1 MDFVNDIITYFSGL
15 SSVELSYC
23 FVIAFMF
30 ALAIIDLT
38 VGVSNDAVNFLSAA
52 VGSKA
57 AKIKHV
63 LIVAAV
69 GVFIGAAFSSG
80 MMDVARHGIFTPGY
94 FSFEKI
100 MCIYLAVVIS
110 DVFLLDLFNS
120 LGLPTS
126 TTVSMVFEL
135 LGASFMT
142 ALLTSGD
149 EGLGML
155 NTDKAMTIIISI
167 FLSVAIAFVFG
178 LIVQWLS
185 RIVFTF
191 HYRKNLGRKIGLY
204 GGFASTAILYF
215 MLVKGMKGSALV
227 AKLPS
232 DVYKF
237 IYDDTLVF
245 LLCAFVVL
253 TLLMQA
259 LHWMK
264 VNVLKITVLM
274 GTFSLAMAFAGND
287 LVNFIGVTLAGFES
301 FNDYV
306 AHGADCAVDAF
317 YMTSL
322 NPIEFEGLPGTP
334 TAKGVSIPTSPLFLI
349 AAGAVMVYALFTS
362 KKARK
367 VLQTSIDLSSQ
378 QNEEGEMFGTSSV
391 ARNMVR
397 AVTKMV
403 DAVSR
408 KTPDSVKKWIAKR
421 FTPLEEREDVAFD
434 LVRASVNLVLA
445 GLLIALGTSLKLPL
459 STTYV
464 TFMVGMGSSL
474 ADRAWGRESAV
485 YRVTGVVSVVGG
497 WFITAGAAF
506 IIAALVSTILNFGGV
521 VAMYVM
527 IALVIYLLIRS
538 HINYNKKKSAE
549 KVDEKMDVILKSE
562 NQDEVWDNLKGH
574 AAETLAHTLSFSAEA
589 YKKMFESFSKDAL
602 RPLKST
608 LIKIVE
614 EKALMK
620 KQRRAET
627 RGLQRIDPQMAFER
641 STWYHLC
648 TNSCQ
653 QMLNTLT
660 RIGEPMKEHADNSF
674 SPLSKVY
681 VEEFSPYCQGV
692 YNVLKDINEIIA
704 TGNYDN
710 AEEVSTRAKLLKH
723 KLANLRKEQTM
734 RLHKSNGSLR
744 MDFVYLNLIQESHE
758 LLSEVRNL
766 LRGGNK
772 FFALQVTSVDEP
784 KL

>member
-1 MDFVNDIITYFSGL
+1 MDFFNNIVSYVSDL
-15 SSVELSYC
+15 SSLELSYM

-38 VGVSNDAVNFLSAA
+38 VGVSNDAVNFLSSA
-52 VGSKA
+52 VGSRA
-57 AKIKHV
+57 AKVKHV

-69 GVFIGAAFSSG
+69 GVFVGASFSSG
-80 MMDVARHGIFTPGY
+80 MMDVARHGIFDPG
-94 FSFEKI
+94 FFTFQNV

-135 LGASFMT
+135 LGASFIT
-142 ALLTSGD
+142 ALLSASGK
-149 EGLGML
+149 GLSML

-178 LIVQWLS
+178 LVVQWIS
-185 RIVFTF
+185 RLLFTF
-191 HYRKNLGRKIGLY
+191 RYRKNLGYKIGLY
-204 GGFASTAILYF
+204 GGFASTAIVYF
-215 MLVKGMKGSALV
+215 MIVKGMKGSSL
-227 AKLPS
+227 KTLLPAVVQ
-232 DVYKF
+232 DFIFEDTAKF
-237 IYDDTLVF
+237 II
-245 LLCAFVVL
+245 CAFVVL
-253 TLLMQA
+253 TLLMQL
-259 LHWMK
+259 LHWCK
-264 VNVLKITVLM
+264 VNVLKVVVLM

-287 LVNFIGVTLAGFES
+287 LVNFIGVTLAGLES
-301 FNDYV
+301 FQTFV
-306 AHGADCAVDAF
+306 AHGGDLN
-317 YMTSL
+317 MTMGAL
-322 NPIEFEGLPGTP
+322 NLPAT
-334 TAKGVSIPTSPLFLI
+334 TNVLFLVG
-349 AAGAVMVYALFTS
+349 AGAVMVYALFTS

-378 QNEEGEMFGTSSV
+378 QNEENDMFGTSSV
-391 ARNMVR
+391 ARNIVR
-397 AVTKMV
+397 ASTKMI

-408 KTPDSVKKWIAKR
+408 NTPDGVKKWIGKR
-421 FTPLEEREDVAFD
+421 FAPLEEREDVAFD

-445 GLLIALGTSLKLPL
+445 GLLIAVGTSLKLPL

-474 ADRAWGRESAV
+474 ADRAWSRESAV

-506 IIAALVSTILNFGGV
+506 IIAALVATIMNFGGII
-521 VAMYVM
+521 AMYIM
-527 IALVIYLLIRS
+527 IAIVIYLLIRS

-549 KVDEKMDVILKSE
+549 KVDEKMNLILKSE
-562 NQDEVWDNLKGH
+562 NQDEVWENLKSH
-574 AAETLAHTLSFSAEA
+574 TAETLAHTLEFSADA
-589 YKKMFESFSKDAL
+589 YKKMFESFSRDAL

-627 RGLQRIDPQMAFER
+627 RGLQRIDQQMAFER

-660 RIGEPMKEHADNSF
+660 RIGEPMREHADNSF
-674 SPLSKVY
+674 NPLSKVY
-681 VEEFSPYCQGV
+681 VEEFSPYCNNV
-692 YNVLKDINEIIA
+692 YNVLKDINSIIA
-704 TGNYDN
+704 SGDYSN
-710 AEEVSTRAKLLKH
+710 AEEVSTRAKELKH
-723 KLANLRKEQTM
+723 QLASLRKEQTM
-734 RLHKSNGSLR
+734 RLHQSNGSLR

-772 FFALQVTSVDEP
+772 FFALQVTTTEEP

>member
-1 MDFVNDIITYFSGL
+1 MDFFNNIVSYVSEL
-15 SSVELSYC
+15 SSLELSYM

-38 VGVSNDAVNFLSAA
+38 VGVSNDAVNFLSSA
-52 VGSKA
+52 VGSRA

-69 GVFIGAAFSSG
+69 GVFVGASFSSG
-80 MMDVARHGIFTPGY
+80 MMDVARHGIFDP
-94 FSFEKI
+94 SFFTFQNV

-135 LGASFMT
+135 LGASFIT
-142 ALLTSGD
+142 ALLSASGR
-149 EGLGML
+149 GLSML

-167 FLSVAIAFVFG
+167 FLSVAIAFIFG
-178 LIVQWLS
+178 LVVQWIS
-185 RIVFTF
+185 RVIFTF
-191 HYRKNLGRKIGLY
+191 NYRKKLGYKIGLY
-204 GGFASTAILYF
+204 GGFASTAIIYF
-215 MLVKGMKGSALV
+215 MIVKGLKGSSLKAM
-227 AKLPS
+227 LPVVVQ
-232 DVYKF
+232 DFVFEDTTKF
-237 IYDDTLVF
+237 I
-245 LLCAFVVL
+245 LCAFVVL
-253 TLLMQA
+253 TLLMQL
-259 LHWMK
+259 LHWCK
-264 VNVLKITVLM
+264 VNVLKVVVLM

-287 LVNFIGVTLAGFES
+287 LVNFIGVTLAGLES
-301 FNDYV
+301 FQ
-306 AHGADCAVDAF
+306 AF
-317 YMTSL
+317 VSNGGDMGMTMGSL
-322 NPIEFEGLPGTP
+322 NLPAT
-334 TAKGVSIPTSPLFLI
+334 TNILFLVG
-349 AAGAVMVYALFTS
+349 AGAVMVYALFTS

-378 QNEEGEMFGTSSV
+378 QNEEGDMFGTSSV
-391 ARNMVR
+391 ARNLVR
-397 AVTKMV
+397 ASTKMI

-408 KTPDSVKKWIAKR
+408 NTPEGVKKWIGKR
-421 FTPLEEREDVAFD
+421 FAPLEEHEDVAFD

-445 GLLIALGTSLKLPL
+445 GLLIAVGTSLKLPL

-474 ADRAWGRESAV
+474 ADRAWSRESAV

-506 IIAALVSTILNFGGV
+506 IIAALVATIMNFGGI
-521 VAMYVM
+521 VAMYIM
-527 IALVIYLLIRS
+527 IAIVIYLLIRS

-549 KVDEKMDVILKSE
+549 KVDEKMNVILKSE
-562 NQDEVWDNLKGH
+562 NQDEVWDNLKAH
-574 AAETLAHTLSFSAEA
+574 TAETLAHTLEFSAEA
-589 YKKMFESFSKDAL
+589 YKKMFESFSRDAL

-620 KQRRAET
+620 KQRRSET
-627 RGLQRIDPQMAFER
+627 RGLQRIDQQMAFER

-660 RIGEPMKEHADNSF
+660 RIGEPMREHADNSF
-674 SPLSKVY
+674 NPLSKVY
-681 VEEFSPYCQGV
+681 VEEFSPYCNNV
-692 YNVLKDINEIIA
+692 YKVLKDINAIIA
-704 TGNYDN
+704 SGDYTN
-710 AEEVSTRAKLLKH
+710 AEEVSSRAKELKH
-723 KLANLRKEQTM
+723 QLANLRKEQTM
-734 RLHKSNGSLR
+734 RLHQSGGSLR

-772 FFALQVTSVDEP
+772 FFALQVTTSEEP

>member
-1 MDFVNDIITYFSGL
+1 MNDIISYVSAMSTI
-15 SSVELSYC
+15 ELSYL
-23 FVIAFMF
+23 FVVMFMF
-30 ALAIIDLT
+30 TLAIIDLT
-38 VGVSNDAVNFLSAA
+38 VGVSNDAVNFLSSA

-63 LIVAAV
+63 LLVAAV
-69 GVFIGAAFSSG
+69 GIFVGASFSSG
-80 MMDVARHGIFTPGY
+80 MMDVARHGIFDPSF
-94 FSFEKI
+94 FSFENV
-100 MCIYLAVVIS
+100 MCVYLAVVIS

-135 LGASFMT
+135 LGASFVT
-142 ALLTSGD
+142 ALISSGGS
-149 EGLGML
+149 GLAML
-155 NTDKAMTIIISI
+155 NTDRALTIIISI

-178 LIVQWLS
+178 LIVQWIS

-191 HYRKNLGRKIGLY
+191 HFRKNLAGKIGIY
-204 GGFASTAILYF
+204 GGIATTAIIYF
-215 MLVKGMKGSALV
+215 MLIKGLKGSALIGF
-227 AKLPS
+227 LPAS
-232 DVYKF
+232 LSHLIF
-237 IYDDTLVF
+237 EETAFF
-245 LLCAFVVL
+245 LLCAFVFF
-253 TLLMQA
+253 TILMQL
-259 LHWMK
+259 LHFCK
-264 VNVLKITVLM
+264 VNVLKIVVLM

-301 FNDYV
+301 FKDFV
-306 AHGADCAVDAF
+306 ANGAGQVETF
-317 YMTSL
+317 MMGSL
-322 NPIEFEGLPGTP
+322 NLP
-334 TAKGVSIPTSPLFLI
+334 AKTSVFFLV
-349 AAGAVMVYALFTS
+349 AAGAIMVYALFTS

-378 QNEEGEMFGTSSV
+378 QDDGNEMFGTSSV

-397 AVTKMV
+397 AVSKLV
-403 DAVSR
+403 DAVTR
-408 KTPDSVKKWIAKR
+408 NTPASVKKWIGKR
-421 FTPLEEREDVAFD
+421 FAPLEEREDVAFD

-506 IIAALVSTILNFGGV
+506 IIAAFVATIMNYGGL
-521 VAMYVM
+521 VAMYIM

-538 HINYNKKKSAE
+538 HIAYNKKKSQE
-549 KVDEKMDVILKSE
+549 KVDEKMVVILKSE
-562 NQDEVWDNLKGH
+562 NQDEVWENLVSH
-574 AAETLAHTLSFSAEA
+574 AADTLTHTLSFSADT
-589 YKKMFESFSKDAL
+589 YKKMYDSFSKDAL
-602 RPLKST
+602 RPLKSS
-608 LIKIVE
+608 LIRIVE
-614 EKALMK
+614 EKAFMK
-620 KQRRAET
+620 KERRAET
-627 RGLQRIDPQMAFER
+627 RGLQRLEQNLAYER

-674 SPLSKVY
+674 TPMSHVY
-681 VEEFSPYCQGV
+681 VEEFTPFCRDIYK
-692 YNVLKDINEIIA
+692 VLKDINTIIE
-704 TGNYDN
+704 TGDFST
-710 AEEVSTRAKLLKH
+710 ADEVSSRAKDLKH
-723 KLANLRKEQTM
+723 ELATLRKTQTM
-734 RLHKSNGSLR
+734 RLHQSKGSLR

-766 LRGGNK
+766 LRGSK
-772 FFALQVTSVDEP
+772 KLFAPVTEE
-784 KL
+784 

>member
-1 MDFVNDIITYFSGL
+1 MDFFNNIISYVSGL
-15 SSVELSYC
+15 SSLELSYM

-30 ALAIIDLT
+30 TLAIIDLT
-38 VGVSNDAVNFLSAA
+38 VGVSNDAVNFLSSA
-52 VGSKA
+52 VGSRA

-69 GVFIGAAFSSG
+69 GVFVGASFSSG
-80 MMDVARHGIFTPGY
+80 MMDVARHGIFDP
-94 FSFEKI
+94 SFFTFQNV

-135 LGASFMT
+135 LGASFIT
-142 ALLTSGD
+142 ALLSSSGQ
-149 EGLGML
+149 GLGML

-167 FLSVAIAFVFG
+167 FLSVAIAFIFG
-178 LIVQWLS
+178 LVVQWIS
-185 RIVFTF
+185 RVIFTF

-215 MLVKGMKGSALV
+215 MVVKGLKGSSI
-227 AKLPS
+227 KTMLPLA
-232 DVYKF
+232 VQE
-237 IYDDTLVF
+237 LVF
-245 LLCAFVVL
+245 EDTTRFILYAFVIMTV
-253 TLLMQA
+253 LMQL
-259 LHWMK
+259 LHWCK
-264 VNVLKITVLM
+264 VNVLKIVVLM

-287 LVNFIGVTLAGFES
+287 LVNFIGVTLAGLES
-301 FNDYV
+301 FQTLV
-306 AHGADCAVDAF
+306 ANGGDIS
-317 YMTSL
+317 MTMGSL
-322 NPIEFEGLPGTP
+322 NLPAT
-334 TAKGVSIPTSPLFLI
+334 TNILFLI
-349 AAGAVMVYALFTS
+349 GAGAVMVYALFTS

-378 QNEEGEMFGTSSV
+378 QNEENEMFGTSSV
-391 ARNMVR
+391 ARNLVR
-397 AVTKMV
+397 AVTKLV
-403 DAVSR
+403 DAVT
-408 KTPDSVKKWIAKR
+408 KNTPDSVKKWIGKR
-421 FTPLEEREDVAFD
+421 FAPLEEREDVAFD

-445 GLLIALGTSLKLPL
+445 GLLIAVGTSLKLPL

-474 ADRAWGRESAV
+474 ADRAWSRESAV

-506 IIAALVSTILNFGGV
+506 IIAALVATIMNYGGI
-521 VAMYVM
+521 VAMYIM
-527 IALVIYLLIRS
+527 IAIVIYLLIRS
-538 HINYNKKKSAE
+538 HIAYNKKKTTE
-549 KVDEKMDVILKSE
+549 TVDEKMDVILKSE
-562 NQDEVWDNLKGH
+562 NQDEVWENLKSH
-574 AAETLAHTLSFSAEA
+574 TADTLTHTLEFSAEA

-627 RGLQRIDPQMAFER
+627 RGLQRIDQQMAFER

-674 SPLSKVY
+674 NPLSKNY
-681 VEEFSPYCQGV
+681 VNEFTPYCNDV
-692 YNVLKDINEIIA
+692 YNVLNDINGIIA
-704 TGNYDN
+704 SGDYTN
-710 AEEVSTRAKLLKH
+710 AEEVSTRAKNLKH
-723 KLANLRKEQTM
+723 QLANLRKTQTM
-734 RLHKSNGSLR
+734 RLHQSGGSLR

-772 FFALQVTSVDEP
+772 FFALQVTTEDAEP

>member
-1 MDFVNDIITYFSGL
+1 MEFFSDIVSFVSGL
-15 SSVELSYC
+15 GSVELSYL
-23 FVIAFMF
+23 FVVMFMF
-30 ALAIIDLT
+30 TLAIIDLT
-38 VGVSNDAVNFLSAA
+38 VGVSNDAVNFLSSA

-57 AKIKHV
+57 AKVKHV
-63 LIVAAV
+63 LIVAAL

-80 MMDVARHGIFTPGY
+80 MMDVARHGIFDPSH
-94 FSFEKI
+94 FSFADV

-135 LGASFMT
+135 LGASFVT
-142 ALLTSGD
+142 ALLSSTGA
-149 EGLGML
+149 GLGML
-155 NTDKAMTIIISI
+155 NTDRALTIIISI

-178 LIVQWLS
+178 LVVQWIS
-185 RIVFTF
+185 RIIFTF
-191 HYRKNLGRKIGLY
+191 HYRKHLGRKIGIY
-204 GGFASTAILYF
+204 GGFAATAIMYF
-215 MLVKGMKGSALV
+215 MLIKGLKGSALV
-227 AKLPS
+227 GFLPETAQHIIFEETS
-232 DVYKF
+232 
-237 IYDDTLVF
+237 LF
-245 LLCAFVVL
+245 LLGAFFFFTV
-253 TLLMQA
+253 LMQL
-259 LHWMK
+259 LHWCK
-264 VNVLKITVLM
+264 VNVLKVVVLM

-301 FNDYV
+301 FKDFV
-306 AHGADCAVDAF
+306 ANGAGAVDTF
-317 YMTSL
+317 MMESL
-322 NPIEFEGLPGTP
+322 NLP
-334 TAKGVSIPTSPLFLI
+334 AKTSVLFLVG
-349 AAGAVMVYALFTS
+349 AGAVMVYALFTS

-367 VLQTSIDLSSQ
+367 VVQTSIDLSSQ
-378 QNEEGEMFGTSSV
+378 QDDGNEMFGTSSI

-397 AVTKMV
+397 AVSKSV
-403 DAVSR
+403 DAVSK
-408 KTPDSVKKWIAKR
+408 KTPQSVKNWIGKR

-445 GLLIALGTSLKLPL
+445 GLLIAVGTSLKLPL

-506 IIAALVSTILNFGGV
+506 IIAALVATVMNFGGV
-521 VAMYVM
+521 IAMYIM

-538 HINYNKKKSAE
+538 HINYNKKKGAE
-549 KVDEKMDVILKSE
+549 KVDEKMLVVLKSE
-562 NQDEVWDNLKGH
+562 DQNEVWSNLKSH
-574 AAETLAHTLSFSAEA
+574 TADTLTHTLTFSAETF
-589 YKKMFESFSKDAL
+589 KRMFESFSKDEL
-602 RPLKST
+602 RPLKSS

-620 KQRRAET
+620 KERRAET
-627 RGLQRIDPQMAFER
+627 RGLQRIDQQLAFER

-674 SPLSKVY
+674 SPLSKLY
-681 VEEFSPYCQGV
+681 VQEFSPYCRDV
-692 YNVLKDINEIIA
+692 YNVLKDINDIIS
-704 TGNYDN
+704 TGNYSA
-710 AEEVSTRAKLLKH
+710 AEEVSARAKHLKH
-723 KLANLRKEQTM
+723 MLATLRKEQTL
-734 RLHKSNGSLR
+734 RLHQNKGSLR

-766 LRGGNK
+766 LRGCNK
-772 FFALQVTSVDEP
+772 FFAE
-784 KL
+784 

>member
-1 MDFVNDIITYFSGL
+1 MDFFNNIIDYVSGL
-15 SSVELSYC
+15 GSVELSYL

-30 ALAIIDLT
+30 VLAIIDLT
-38 VGVSNDAVNFLSAA
+38 VGVSNDAVNFLSSA

-63 LIVAAV
+63 LIVAAC

-80 MMDVARHGIFTPGY
+80 MMDVARHGIFDPSF
-94 FSFEKI
+94 FSFKNV

-135 LGASFMT
+135 LGASFIT
-142 ALLTSGD
+142 ALLSSSG

-155 NTDKAMTIIISI
+155 NTDRAMTIIISI
-167 FLSVAIAFVFG
+167 FLSVAIAFIFG
-178 LIVQWLS
+178 LVVQWIS
-185 RIVFTF
+185 RIIFTF
-191 HYRKNLGRKIGLY
+191 HYRKNLGSKIGLY
-204 GGFASTAILYF
+204 GGFASTAIIYF
-215 MLVKGMKGSALV
+215 MVVKGLKGSTLKAQ
-227 AKLPS
+227 LPAS
-232 DVYKF
+232 VQEF
-237 IYDDTLVF
+237 VFEDTTMF

-253 TLLMQA
+253 TLLMQC
-259 LHWMK
+259 LHWAK
-264 VNVLKITVLM
+264 VNVLKVVVLM

-287 LVNFIGVTLAGFES
+287 LVNFIGVTLAGLES
-301 FNDYV
+301 FQTFVEGGGDV
-306 AHGADCAVDAF
+306 G
-317 YMTSL
+317 MSMGSL
-322 NPIEFEGLPGTP
+322 NLPAT
-334 TAKGVSIPTSPLFLI
+334 TNVLFLVG
-349 AAGAVMVYALFTS
+349 AGAVMVYALFTS

-378 QNEEGEMFGTSSV
+378 QDEGNEMFGTSSV
-391 ARNMVR
+391 ARNIVR
-397 AVTKMV
+397 STTKMV

-408 KTPDSVKKWIAKR
+408 NTPQGVKNWINKR

-434 LVRASVNLVLA
+434 LIRASVNLVLA
-445 GLLIALGTSLKLPL
+445 GLLIAFGTSLKLPL

-485 YRVTGVVSVVGG
+485 YRVTGVVSVIGG

-506 IIAALVSTILNFGGV
+506 IIAALVATILNYGGV
-521 VAMYVM
+521 VAMYIM
-527 IALVIYLLIRS
+527 IAVVVYLLVRS
-538 HINYNKKKSAE
+538 HIKYNKKKSAE
-549 KVDEKMDVILKSE
+549 VVDEQMNVILKSD
-562 NQDEVWDNLKGH
+562 NQDEVWENLKLH
-574 AAETLAHTLSFSAEA
+574 AAETLTHTLTFSAEA
-589 YKKMFESFSKDAL
+589 YKNMFESFSKDAL

-608 LIKIVE
+608 MIKIVE

-627 RGLQRIDPQMAFER
+627 RGLQRIDQQMAFER

-648 TNSCQ
+648 SNSCQ

-681 VEEFSPYCQGV
+681 VEEFSPYCRAV

-710 AEEVSTRAKLLKH
+710 AEEVSARAKQLKH
-723 KLANLRKEQTM
+723 QLANLRKEQTM

-772 FFALQVTSVDEP
+772 FFALQVTSAAEP
-784 KL
+784 RL

>member
-1 MDFVNDIITYFSGL
+1 MDFFNNIVSYVSGL
-15 SSVELSYC
+15 GSLELSYM

-30 ALAIIDLT
+30 TLAIIDLT
-38 VGVSNDAVNFLSAA
+38 VGVSNDAVNFLSSA
-52 VGSKA
+52 VGSRA

-69 GVFIGAAFSSG
+69 GVFVGASFSSG
-80 MMDVARHGIFTPGY
+80 MMDVARHGIFDP
-94 FSFEKI
+94 SFFTFQNV

-135 LGASFMT
+135 LGASFIT
-142 ALLTSGD
+142 ALLSSSGQ
-149 EGLGML
+149 GLGML
-155 NTDKAMTIIISI
+155 NTDKAMTIVISI
-167 FLSVAIAFVFG
+167 FLSVAIAFIFG
-178 LIVQWLS
+178 LVVQWIS
-185 RIVFTF
+185 RVIFTF
-191 HYRKNLGRKIGLY
+191 HYKKNLGRKIGLY

-215 MLVKGMKGSALV
+215 MVVKGLKGSSIKTMLPLAVQELV
-227 AKLPS
+227 FE
-232 DVYKF
+232 DTTKF
-237 IYDDTLVF
+237 I
-245 LLCAFVVL
+245 LCAFVVM
-253 TLLMQA
+253 TVLMQL
-259 LHWMK
+259 LHWCK
-264 VNVLKITVLM
+264 VNVLKIVVLM

-287 LVNFIGVTLAGFES
+287 LVNFIGVTLAGLES
-301 FNDYV
+301 FQTLV
-306 AHGADCAVDAF
+306 ANGGDIN
-317 YMTSL
+317 MTMGSL
-322 NPIEFEGLPGTP
+322 NLPAT
-334 TAKGVSIPTSPLFLI
+334 TNILFLI
-349 AAGAVMVYALFTS
+349 GAGAVMVYALFTS

-378 QNEEGEMFGTSSV
+378 QNEENDMFGTSSV
-391 ARNMVR
+391 ARNLVR
-397 AVTKMV
+397 AVTKLV
-403 DAVSR
+403 DAVT
-408 KTPDSVKKWIAKR
+408 KNTPDSVKRWIAKR
-421 FTPLEEREDVAFD
+421 FAPLEEREDVAFD

-445 GLLIALGTSLKLPL
+445 GLLIAVGTSLKLPL

-474 ADRAWGRESAV
+474 ADRAWSRESAV

-506 IIAALVSTILNFGGV
+506 IIAALVGTILNYGGI
-521 VAMYVM
+521 VAMYIM
-527 IALVIYLLIRS
+527 IAIVIYLLIRS
-538 HINYNKKKSAE
+538 HIAYNKKKTTE
-549 KVDEKMDVILKSE
+549 KVDEKMNVILKSE
-562 NQDEVWDNLKGH
+562 DQSEVWENLKAH
-574 AAETLAHTLSFSAEA
+574 TAETLTHTLTFSAEA

-620 KQRRAET
+620 KQRRSET
-627 RGLQRIDPQMAFER
+627 RGLQRIDQQMAFER

-660 RIGEPMKEHADNSF
+660 RIGEPMREHADHSF
-674 SPLSKVY
+674 NPLSKSY
-681 VEEFSPYCQGV
+681 VEEFSPYCSDV
-692 YNVLKDINEIIA
+692 YEVLNDINNIIA
-704 TGNYDN
+704 TGDYTN
-710 AEEVSTRAKLLKH
+710 AEEVSTRAKELKH

-734 RLHKSNGSLR
+734 RLHQSNGSLR

-772 FFALQVTSVDEP
+772 FFALQVTTEVEP

>member
-1 MDFVNDIITYFSGL
+1 MDFINGIISYVSGL
-15 SSVELSYC
+15 GSVELSYL
-23 FVIAFMF
+23 FVVLFMF
-30 ALAIIDLT
+30 TLAIIDLT
-38 VGVSNDAVNFLSAA
+38 VGVSNDAVNFLSSA
-52 VGSKA
+52 VGSRA

-63 LIVAAV
+63 LIVAAL
-69 GVFIGAAFSSG
+69 GVFIGASFSGG
-80 MMDVARHGIFTPGY
+80 MMDVARHGIFDPGF
-94 FSFEKI
+94 FSFGNV

-135 LGASFMT
+135 LGASFVT
-142 ALLTSGD
+142 ALIAHGGA
-149 EGLGML
+149 GLEHLDTGRAL
-155 NTDKAMTIIISI
+155 TIIISI

-178 LIVQWLS
+178 LVVQWIS
-185 RIVFTF
+185 RVIFTF
-191 HYRKNLGRKIGLY
+191 HYKKRLGRKIGLY
-204 GGFASTAILYF
+204 GGFATTAIIYF
-215 MLVKGMKGSALV
+215 MLIKGLKGSVLV
-227 AKLPS
+227 GFLPAS
-232 DVYKF
+232 VQHLIF
-237 IYDDTLVF
+237 EETMFF
-245 LLCAFVVL
+245 LICAFVFF
-253 TLLMQA
+253 TILMQV
-259 LHWMK
+259 LYWLK
-264 VNVLKITVLM
+264 VNVLKVVVLM

-301 FNDYV
+301 FKDFV
-306 AHGADCAVDAF
+306 ANGAGQVEGF
-317 YMTSL
+317 MMNSL
-322 NPIEFEGLPGTP
+322 NLPAT
-334 TAKGVSIPTSPLFLI
+334 TNVLFLI
-349 AAGAVMVYALFTS
+349 GAGAVMVYALFTS

-397 AVTKMV
+397 AVSKCV
-403 DAVSR
+403 DAVTR
-408 KTPDSVKKWIAKR
+408 KTPQGVKNWLGKR
-421 FTPLEEREDVAFD
+421 FAPLEEREDVAFD

-445 GLLIALGTSLKLPL
+445 GLLIAVGTSLKLPL

-506 IIAALVSTILNFGGV
+506 IIAALVATIMNYGGV
-521 VAMYVM
+521 VAMYIM

-538 HINYNKKKSAE
+538 HINYNKKKSSE
-549 KVDEKMDVILKSE
+549 KVDEKMIAVFKSDDQEVVWQNLKSHTA
-562 NQDEVWDNLKGH
+562 D
-574 AAETLAHTLSFSAEA
+574 TLVHTLTFSAEA
-589 YKKMFESFSKDAL
+589 YKKMFESFSKDEL

-608 LIKIVE
+608 LIRIVE

-620 KQRRAET
+620 KQRRSET
-627 RGLQRIDPQMAFER
+627 RGLQRIDQQLAFER

-660 RIGEPMKEHADNSF
+660 RIGEPMREHADNSF
-674 SPLSKVY
+674 SPLSKHY
-681 VEEFSPYCQGV
+681 IAEFSPYCNDI
-692 YNVLKDINEIIA
+692 YKVLKDINDIIA
-704 TGNYDN
+704 SGNYE
-710 AEEVSTRAKLLKH
+710 ASEEVSARAKQLKH
-723 KLANLRKEQTM
+723 SLATLRKEQTM
-734 RLHKSNGSLR
+734 RLHQSKGSLR

-772 FFALQVTSVDEP
+772 FFAD
-784 KL
+784 

>member
-1 MDFVNDIITYFSGL
+1 MDFFNNIISYVSGL
-15 SSVELSYC
+15 GSLELSYM

-30 ALAIIDLT
+30 TLAIIDLT
-38 VGVSNDAVNFLSAA
+38 VGVSNDAVNFLSSA
-52 VGSKA
+52 VGSRA

-69 GVFIGAAFSSG
+69 GVFVGASFSSG
-80 MMDVARHGIFTPGY
+80 MMDVARHGIFDP
-94 FSFEKI
+94 SFFTFQNV

-135 LGASFMT
+135 LGASFIT
-142 ALLTSGD
+142 ALLSSSGQ
-149 EGLGML
+149 GLGML

-178 LIVQWLS
+178 LVVQWIS
-185 RIVFTF
+185 RVIFTF
-191 HYRKNLGRKIGLY
+191 HYKKNLGRKIGLY

-215 MLVKGMKGSALV
+215 MVVKGLKGSSIKTMLPLAVQELV
-227 AKLPS
+227 FE
-232 DVYKF
+232 DTTKF
-237 IYDDTLVF
+237 I
-245 LLCAFVVL
+245 LCAFVVM
-253 TLLMQA
+253 TVLMQL
-259 LHWMK
+259 LHWCK
-264 VNVLKITVLM
+264 VNVLKIVVLM

-287 LVNFIGVTLAGFES
+287 LVNFIGVTLAGLES
-301 FNDYV
+301 FQTLV
-306 AHGADCAVDAF
+306 ANGGDIN
-317 YMTSL
+317 MTMGSL
-322 NPIEFEGLPGTP
+322 NLPAT
-334 TAKGVSIPTSPLFLI
+334 TNILFLI
-349 AAGAVMVYALFTS
+349 GAGTVMVYALFTS

-378 QNEEGEMFGTSSV
+378 QNEENDMFGTSSV
-391 ARNMVR
+391 ARNLVR
-397 AVTKMV
+397 AVTKLV
-403 DAVSR
+403 DAVT
-408 KTPDSVKKWIAKR
+408 KNTPNSVKKWIAKR
-421 FTPLEEREDVAFD
+421 FAPLEEREDVAFD

-445 GLLIALGTSLKLPL
+445 GLLIAVGTSLKLPL

-474 ADRAWGRESAV
+474 ADRAWSRESAV

-506 IIAALVSTILNFGGV
+506 IIAALVGTILNYGGI
-521 VAMYVM
+521 VAMYIM
-527 IALVIYLLIRS
+527 IAIVIYLLIRS
-538 HINYNKKKSAE
+538 HIAYNKKKTTE
-549 KVDEKMDVILKSE
+549 KVDEKMNIILKSE
-562 NQDEVWDNLKGH
+562 DQSEVWENLKAH
-574 AAETLAHTLSFSAEA
+574 TAETLTHTLTFSAEA

-614 EKALMK
+614 ENALMK
-620 KQRRAET
+620 KQRRSET
-627 RGLQRIDPQMAFER
+627 RGLQRIDQQMAFER

-660 RIGEPMKEHADNSF
+660 RIGEPMREHADHSF
-674 SPLSKVY
+674 NPLSKSY
-681 VEEFSPYCQGV
+681 VEEFSPYCSEV
-692 YNVLKDINEIIA
+692 YEVLNDINNIIA
-704 TGNYDN
+704 TGDYTN
-710 AEEVSTRAKLLKH
+710 AEEVSTRAKELKH

-734 RLHKSNGSLR
+734 RLHQSNGSLR

-758 LLSEVRNL
+758 LLIEVRNL

-772 FFALQVTSVDEP
+772 FFALQVTTEVEP

>member
-1 MDFVNDIITYFSGL
+1 MDFINGILSYVSNL
-15 SSVELSYC
+15 SSVELSYM
-23 FVIAFMF
+23 FVVLFMF
-30 ALAIIDLT
+30 TLAIIDLT

-57 AKIKHV
+57 AKLKHV
-63 LIVAAV
+63 LLVAAV
-69 GVFIGAAFSSG
+69 GVFVGASFSSG
-80 MMDVARHGIFTPGY
+80 MMDVARHGIFEPAF
-94 FSFEKI
+94 FSFSNI

-135 LGASFMT
+135 LGASFIT
-142 ALLTSGD
+142 AIITSGGA
-149 EGLGML
+149 GLGML
-155 NTDKAMTIIISI
+155 NTDRALTIIISI
-167 FLSVAIAFVFG
+167 FLSVAIAFIFG
-178 LIVQWLS
+178 LVVQWIS
-185 RIVFTF
+185 RILFTF
-191 HYRKNLGRKIGLY
+191 HYRKNLGRKIGIY
-204 GGFASTAILYF
+204 GGFATTAIIYF
-215 MLVKGMKGSALV
+215 MLVKGLKGSSIVDMLPDRIEHFVFEETIYFLLV
-227 AKLPS
+227 A
-232 DVYKF
+232 F
-237 IYDDTLVF
+237 VF
-245 LLCAFVVL
+245 F
-253 TLLMQA
+253 TLLMQL
-259 LHWMK
+259 LHWCR
-264 VNVLKITVLM
+264 VNVLKIVVLM

-301 FNDYV
+301 FKDFV
-306 AHGADCAVDAF
+306 ANGAGLTVDTF
-317 YMTSL
+317 MMDSL
-322 NPIEFEGLPGTP
+322 MPIDEGGQANQTP
-334 TAKGVSIPTSPLFLI
+334 VYFLI
-349 AAGAVMVYALFTS
+349 GAGAVMVYALFTS

-378 QNEEGEMFGTSSV
+378 QNEENEMFGTSSI

-397 AVTKMV
+397 SVTKMV
-403 DAVSR
+403 DAVSH
-408 KTPDSVKKWIAKR
+408 KTPQRVKSWLNTR

-445 GLLIALGTSLKLPL
+445 GLLIAVGTSFKLPL

-506 IIAALVSTILNFGGV
+506 IIAAIVATVLNYGGI
-521 VAMYVM
+521 VAMYIM
-527 IALVIYLLIRS
+527 IALVVYLLIRS
-538 HINYNKKKSAE
+538 HINYNKKKSSE
-549 KVDEKMDVILKSE
+549 KVDEKMLVVLKSE
-562 NQDEVWDNLKGH
+562 NQDEVWENLKSH
-574 AAETLAHTLSFSAEA
+574 TAETLSHTLVFSADT
-589 YKKMFESFSKDAL
+589 YKTMFESFSKDAL
-602 RPLKST
+602 RPLKSS

-627 RGLQRIDPQMAFER
+627 RGLQRIDQQLAFER
-641 STWYHLC
+641 GTWYHLC

-674 SPLSKVY
+674 SPLSKMY
-681 VEEFSPYCQGV
+681 IEEFSPFCRDI
-692 YNVLKDINEIIA
+692 YNVLKDINEIIS
-704 TGNYDN
+704 TGNYSGS
-710 AEEVSTRAKLLKH
+710 EEVSARAKHLKH
-723 KLANLRKEQTM
+723 TLANLRKEQTM
-734 RLHKSNGSLR
+734 RLHQNKGSLR

-766 LRGGNK
+766 LRGSNK
-772 FFALQVTSVDEP
+772 LFAPKGTNVTPEEE
-784 KL
+784 K

>member
-1 MDFVNDIITYFSGL
+1 MDFFNNIIDYVSGL
-15 SSVELSYC
+15 GSVELSYL
-23 FVIAFMF
+23 FVIAFMLV
-30 ALAIIDLT
+30 LAIIDLT
-38 VGVSNDAVNFLSAA
+38 VGVSNDAVNFLSSA
-52 VGSKA
+52 VGSRA
-57 AKIKHV
+57 AKLKHV
-63 LIVAAV
+63 LIVAAC

-80 MMDVARHGIFTPGY
+80 MMDVARHGIFDPSF
-94 FSFEKI
+94 FSFKNV

-135 LGASFMT
+135 LGASFIT
-142 ALLTSGD
+142 ALLSSSG

-155 NTDKAMTIIISI
+155 NTDRAMTIIISI
-167 FLSVAIAFVFG
+167 FLSVAIAFIFG
-178 LIVQWLS
+178 LVVQWIS
-185 RIVFTF
+185 RIIFTF
-191 HYRKNLGRKIGLY
+191 HYRKNLGSKIGLY
-204 GGFASTAILYF
+204 GGFASTAIIYF
-215 MLVKGMKGSALV
+215 MLVKGLKGSTLKAQ
-227 AKLPS
+227 LPAS
-232 DVYKF
+232 VQEF
-237 IYDDTLVF
+237 VFEDTTMF

-253 TLLMQA
+253 TVLMQC
-259 LHWMK
+259 LHWAK
-264 VNVLKITVLM
+264 VNVLKVVVLM

-287 LVNFIGVTLAGFES
+287 LVNFIGVTLAGLES
-301 FNDYV
+301 FQTFVEGGGDV
-306 AHGADCAVDAF
+306 G
-317 YMTSL
+317 MSMGSL
-322 NPIEFEGLPGTP
+322 NLPAT
-334 TAKGVSIPTSPLFLI
+334 TNVLFLVG
-349 AAGAVMVYALFTS
+349 AGAVMVYALFTS

-378 QNEEGEMFGTSSV
+378 QDEGNEMFGTSSV
-391 ARNMVR
+391 ARNIVR
-397 AVTKMV
+397 STTKMV

-408 KTPDSVKKWIAKR
+408 NTPQGVKNWINKR

-434 LVRASVNLVLA
+434 LIRASVNLVLA
-445 GLLIALGTSLKLPL
+445 GLLIAFGTSLKLPL

-485 YRVTGVVSVVGG
+485 YRVTGVVSVIGG

-506 IIAALVSTILNFGGV
+506 IIAALVATIFNYGGV
-521 VAMYVM
+521 VAMYIM
-527 IALVIYLLIRS
+527 IAVVIYLLVRS
-538 HINYNKKKSAE
+538 HIKYNKKKSAE
-549 KVDEKMDVILKSE
+549 VVDEQMNVILKSD
-562 NQDEVWDNLKGH
+562 NQDEVWENLKLH
-574 AAETLAHTLSFSAEA
+574 AADTLTHTLTFSAEA
-589 YKKMFESFSKDAL
+589 YKNMFESFSKDAL
-602 RPLKST
+602 RPLKGT
-608 LIKIVE
+608 MIRIVE

-627 RGLQRIDPQMAFER
+627 RGLQRIDQQMAFER

-648 TNSCQ
+648 SNSCQ

-681 VEEFSPYCQGV
+681 VEEFSPYCRDV

-710 AEEVSTRAKLLKH
+710 AEEVSARAKRLKH
-723 KLANLRKEQTM
+723 QLANLRKEQTM
-734 RLHKSNGSLR
+734 RLHKSDGSLR

-772 FFALQVTSVDEP
+772 FFALQITSAPEP
-784 KL
+784 RL

>member
-1 MDFVNDIITYFSGL
+1 MDFFNNIISYLSGL
-15 SSVELSYC
+15 GSLELSYM

-30 ALAIIDLT
+30 VLAIIDLT
-38 VGVSNDAVNFLSAA
+38 VGVSNDAVNFLSSA
-52 VGSKA
+52 VGSRA

-69 GVFIGAAFSSG
+69 GVFVGASFSSG
-80 MMDVARHGIFTPGY
+80 MMDVARHGIFDP
-94 FSFEKI
+94 SFFTFENV

-135 LGASFMT
+135 LGASFIT
-142 ALLTSGD
+142 ALLSSSG

-155 NTDKAMTIIISI
+155 NTDRAMTIIISI
-167 FLSVAIAFVFG
+167 FLSVAIAFIFG
-178 LIVQWLS
+178 LIVQWIS
-185 RIVFTF
+185 RVIFTF

-215 MLVKGMKGSALV
+215 MIVKGLKGSSLKAM
-227 AKLPS
+227 LPVVVQ
-232 DVYKF
+232 DFVFEDTTMF
-237 IYDDTLVF
+237 I
-245 LLCAFVVL
+245 LCAFVVM
-253 TLLMQA
+253 TVIMQLLH
-259 LHWMK
+259 LCK
-264 VNVLKITVLM
+264 VNVLKIVVLM

-287 LVNFIGVTLAGFES
+287 LVNFIGVTLAGLES
-301 FNDYV
+301 FQTFVSQGGNV
-306 AHGADCAVDAF
+306 G
-317 YMTSL
+317 MTMESL
-322 NPIEFEGLPGTP
+322 NLPAT
-334 TAKGVSIPTSPLFLI
+334 TNILFLI
-349 AAGAVMVYALFTS
+349 GAGAVMVYALFTS

-378 QNEEGEMFGTSSV
+378 QNEENEMFGTSSV
-391 ARNMVR
+391 ARNLVR
-397 AVTKMV
+397 AVTKMS
-403 DAVSR
+403 DAVIR
-408 KTPDSVKKWIAKR
+408 NTPEGVKTWVGGR
-421 FTPLEEREDVAFD
+421 FIPLEEREDVAFD

-445 GLLIALGTSLKLPL
+445 GLLIAVGTSLKLPL

-485 YRVTGVVSVVGG
+485 YRVTGVVSVIGG

-506 IIAALVSTILNFGGV
+506 IIAALVATVMNYGGI
-521 VAMYVM
+521 VAMYIM
-527 IALVIYLLIRS
+527 IAVVIYLLVRS

-549 KVDEKMDVILKSE
+549 KVDEKMNVILKSE
-562 NQDEVWDNLKGH
+562 NQTEVWDNLKAH
-574 AAETLAHTLSFSAEA
+574 TAETLAHTLEFSAEA

-627 RGLQRIDPQMAFER
+627 RGLQRIDQQMAFER

-660 RIGEPMKEHADNSF
+660 RIGEPMREHADNSF
-674 SPLSKVY
+674 NPLSKSY
-681 VEEFSPYCQGV
+681 VEEFAPYCSDV
-692 YNVLKDINEIIA
+692 YKVLKDINDIIA
-704 TGNYDN
+704 TGDYTN
-710 AEEVSTRAKLLKH
+710 AEEVSARAKNLKH

-734 RLHKSNGSLR
+734 RLHQSNGSLR

-758 LLSEVRNL
+758 LLSEVHNL

-772 FFALQVTSVDEP
+772 FFALQVAAAEEP

>member
-1 MDFVNDIITYFSGL
+1 MDFFNNIVSYVSGL
-15 SSVELSYC
+15 GSLELSYM

-30 ALAIIDLT
+30 TLAIIDLT
-38 VGVSNDAVNFLSAA
+38 VGVSNDAVNFLSSA
-52 VGSKA
+52 VGSRA

-69 GVFIGAAFSSG
+69 GVFVGASFSSG
-80 MMDVARHGIFTPGY
+80 MMDVARHGIFDP
-94 FSFEKI
+94 SFFTFQNV

-135 LGASFMT
+135 LGASFIT
-142 ALLTSGD
+142 ALLSSSGQ
-149 EGLGML
+149 GLGML

-167 FLSVAIAFVFG
+167 FLSVAIAFIFG
-178 LIVQWLS
+178 LVVQWIS
-185 RIVFTF
+185 RVIFTF
-191 HYRKNLGRKIGLY
+191 HYKKNLGRKIGLY

-215 MLVKGMKGSALV
+215 MVVKGLKGSSIKTMLPLAVQELV
-227 AKLPS
+227 FE
-232 DVYKF
+232 DTTKF
-237 IYDDTLVF
+237 I
-245 LLCAFVVL
+245 LCAFVVM
-253 TLLMQA
+253 TVLMQL
-259 LHWMK
+259 LHWCK
-264 VNVLKITVLM
+264 VNVLKIVVLM

-287 LVNFIGVTLAGFES
+287 LVNFIGVTLAGLES
-301 FNDYV
+301 FQTLV
-306 AHGADCAVDAF
+306 ANGGDIN
-317 YMTSL
+317 MTMGSL
-322 NPIEFEGLPGTP
+322 NLPAT
-334 TAKGVSIPTSPLFLI
+334 TNILFLI
-349 AAGAVMVYALFTS
+349 GAGAVMVYALFTS

-378 QNEEGEMFGTSSV
+378 QNEENDMFGTSSV
-391 ARNMVR
+391 ARNLVR
-397 AVTKMV
+397 AVTKLV
-403 DAVSR
+403 DAVT
-408 KTPDSVKKWIAKR
+408 KNTPDSVKRWIAKR
-421 FTPLEEREDVAFD
+421 FAPLEEREDVAFD

-474 ADRAWGRESAV
+474 ADRAWSRESAV

-506 IIAALVSTILNFGGV
+506 IIAALVGTILNYGGI
-521 VAMYVM
+521 VAMYIM
-527 IALVIYLLIRS
+527 IAIVIYLLIRS
-538 HINYNKKKSAE
+538 HIAYNKKKTTE
-549 KVDEKMDVILKSE
+549 KVDEKMNVILKSE
-562 NQDEVWDNLKGH
+562 DQSEVWENLKAH
-574 AAETLAHTLSFSAEA
+574 TAETLTHTLTFSAEA

-620 KQRRAET
+620 KQRRSET
-627 RGLQRIDPQMAFER
+627 RGLQRIDQQMAFER

-660 RIGEPMKEHADNSF
+660 RIGEPMREHADHSF
-674 SPLSKVY
+674 NPLSKSY
-681 VEEFSPYCQGV
+681 VEEFSPYCSDV
-692 YNVLKDINEIIA
+692 YEVLNDINNIIA
-704 TGNYDN
+704 TGDYTN
-710 AEEVSTRAKLLKH
+710 AEEVSTRAKELKH

-734 RLHKSNGSLR
+734 RLHQSNGSLR

-772 FFALQVTSVDEP
+772 FFALQVTTEAEP